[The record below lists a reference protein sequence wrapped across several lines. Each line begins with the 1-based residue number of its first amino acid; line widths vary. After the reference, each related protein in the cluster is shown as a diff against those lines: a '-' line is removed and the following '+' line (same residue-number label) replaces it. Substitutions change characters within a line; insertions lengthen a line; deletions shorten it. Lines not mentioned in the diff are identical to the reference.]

1 MGSAGRAHGRSY
13 DLTLRAEPAPRN
25 GNAPYT
31 YGADVYPIPTAG
43 RTRLRT
49 LAVAAIVVAAVAS
62 TPGSPSAAGTQ
73 APTATG
79 VVGAPAQKPVAQT
92 SRITLIT
99 GDVVTTAL
107 EAGRVKA
114 VNVFSAGDRPATFH
128 TSTGADGDLYV
139 YPQDSTDAVDSGLV
153 DPELFNITQ
162 LIKDGRADARTDE
175 IPALVAYAGR
185 PVTPKLSKAADDL
198 PASRRDATLPR
209 LGMTAVTVEKEEAAS
224 FFRAVRSKGKAQGKR
239 ERSTGPAIKRLWY
252 DGKVKAT
259 LDRSTA
265 QVGAPAAWA
274 AGFDGKG
281 AKVAVLDSGIDLDHP
296 DVAGRVSLS
305 RSFVL
310 GQDVR
315 DGFGHGTH
323 VAATIAGT
331 GAASGGKY
339 KGVAPAAD
347 LMVGKVLNNSGGGDF
362 SDVMAGMEWA
372 AAEGADVV
380 NMSLGTA
387 ATAARDALTEAVDSM
402 SASTGTLFVIAAGNS
417 GPGEVTVATPANAP
431 SALTVGAVDR
441 EDVMAPFSSRGPR
454 IGDAG
459 IKPEITAPGVGIVAA
474 RAAGTT
480 LGIPVDAHHIAMNGT
495 SMATPHVAGAAA
507 LMAQRH
513 PDWNGQQI
521 KAALTS
527 HAKQISGQTVYEQGY
542 GRLDIAAAIGSDLSL
557 AGTVDY
563 GLVMWQD
570 GTFDKRSQT
579 LRLAN
584 EGSEAVELTLDL
596 AVTERAGT
604 PLPADALNLR
614 GADGTAAG
622 KVTVPAG
629 GSAEL
634 TATLDPNLV
643 PAGRYTGALTATA
656 PDGRTVHT
664 PVGFIKETLRRAV
677 TVDFKDRLGKIPS
690 MVELTVQG
698 LDNTYVTGHR
708 LRGRDSFSLR
718 LPLGKY
724 SIIGTLITDDPAGVE
739 TVEYATDVFAF
750 PEIDNTRE
758 AQALHVDAARAK
770 DLSLDVTDE
779 RRPLEASHFTLT
791 MQRTSPGGAMTQMR
805 GYTDVQAAS
814 DEKYG
819 VIPSGKAVTGEF
831 VLSTFLAVREPLQKL
846 AVTRPV
852 REDIAVRAPVNTAR
866 FSGTKNLGLVDVG
879 AGSRAEIA
887 AADVRGKAVL
897 VTSDNLVGITEQARW
912 ASEAGAE
919 AVIAVP
925 PREGPRA
932 GFVGSGLT
940 IPVTVAG
947 YEDGRRLAELT
958 GRGGVSIAFTGV
970 NESRYTYS
978 AQYYDTGALPTRA
991 ARRASTADFVTVRN
1005 TFHSDRVRRVGWE
1018 MLNAWGPYG
1027 IPSLQTGQA
1036 LGQGGTRDDHIL
1048 ADKRVRY
1055 QQLVTPH
1062 TSYAAQMVGPETV
1075 YERPGR
1081 TYRADWYAAP
1091 MHPSAHTELA
1101 CSFCRTDAGVFFTT
1115 NSGGDSDPG
1124 HAIVAGRLP
1133 TWTYYR
1139 NGEKATDL
1147 EHLMVP
1153 EPADYRVVVDTKRFG
1168 DYTGVT
1174 LGSTTRTEWS
1184 FRSAAPRKAEIKGC
1198 ENVVAGATRCE
1209 PLPVLLLDYT
1219 MPLNVFNEAP
1229 AGRPFD
1235 FTVHNS
1241 RPRGWHGGTDVAGA
1255 KVSVSYDG
1263 GTTWSE
1269 ARTRRAHD
1277 DSFRVTV
1284 AHPERAAT
1292 DGYVT
1297 LRTEVWDRGGGRTVE
1312 TINRAYALK

>member
-1 MGSAGRAHGRSY
+1 MYSSPTTGR
-13 DLTLRAEPAPRN
+13 PWP
-25 GNAPYT
+25 
-31 YGADVYPIPTAG
+31 
-43 RTRLRT
+43 RT
-49 LAVAAIVVAAVAS
+49 LAVAGILLATVAGA
-62 TPGSPSAAGTQ
+62 PGSLAAAG
-73 APTATG
+73 AKPPEATG
-79 VVGAPAQKPVAQT
+79 VVAAPAQKPVTRT
-92 SRITLIT
+92 SSVTLIT
-99 GDVVTTAL
+99 GDVVTTTL
-107 EAGRVKA
+107 DAGRVKA
-114 VNVFSAGDRPATFH
+114 VNVFSAGDRPTAFH

-139 YPQDSTDAVDSGLV
+139 YPEDATDTVDSGLV
-153 DPELFNITQ
+153 DPELFNVSQ
-162 LIKDGRADARTDE
+162 LLKDGRADARTDA
-175 IPALVAYAGR
+175 IPALVAYTGSPGSPELR
-185 PVTPKLSKAADDL
+185 AAAKSL
-198 PASRRDATLPR
+198 PASGREVTLPR
-209 LGMTAVTVEKEEAAS
+209 LGMAAVTVEKEDAAS
-224 FFRAVRSKGKAQGKR
+224 FFRAVRSKAGTEAGTQER
-239 ERSTGPAIKRLWY
+239 TARSTAPAITRLWY

-281 AKVAVLDSGIDLDHP
+281 AKVAVLDSGIDLNHP
-296 DVAGRVSLS
+296 DVSGRVSLS
-305 RSFVL
+305 RSFVP
-310 GQDVR
+310 GEDVQ

-331 GAASGGKY
+331 GAASGGTY

-347 LMVGKVLNNSGGGDF
+347 LMVGKVLDNSGGGDF

-380 NMSLGTA
+380 NMSLGAA
-387 ATAARDALTEAVDSM
+387 ATAARDPLTEAVDSL
-402 SASTGTLFVIAAGNS
+402 SAATGTLFVIAAGNS

-441 EDVMAPFSSRGPR
+441 TDALAPFSSRGPR
-454 IGDAG
+454 VGDAG

-474 RAAGTT
+474 RAAGTS
-480 LGIPVDAHHIAMNGT
+480 LGVPVDAQYIAMNGT

-507 LMAQRH
+507 IMAQRH
-513 PDWNGQQI
+513 PEWTGQQI

-527 HAKQISGQTVYEQGY
+527 HAKPISGQTVYEQGY
-542 GRLDIAAAIGSDLSL
+542 GRLDIASAIASDVSL
-557 AGTVDY
+557 DGVVDY

-570 GTFDKRSQT
+570 GTFDKRSQP

-604 PLPADALNLR
+604 PLPAGALTLSK
-614 GADGTAAG
+614 GDGTAATT
-622 KVTVPAG
+622 VTVPAG
-629 GSAEL
+629 GSTEL

-643 PAGRYTGALTATA
+643 PAGRYTGALTATS
-656 PDGRTVHT
+656 PDGRTVRT
-664 PVGFIKETLRRAV
+664 PVGFIKETPRRAV
-677 TVDFKDRLGKIPS
+677 TVDFKDRLGKTPS

-698 LDNTYVTGHR
+698 LDTTYVTGHR

-718 LPLGKY
+718 LPLGRY
-724 SIIGTLITDDPAGVE
+724 SIIGTLVTDDAAGIE

-758 AQALHVDAARAK
+758 PQALHVDAARAK
-770 DLSLDVTDE
+770 DLALDVVDE
-779 RRPLEASHFTLT
+779 QRPLEASHITLT
-791 MQRTSPGGAMTQMR
+791 MQRTSPGGATTQMR
-805 GYTDVQAAS
+805 GYTDVQS
-814 DEKYG
+814 SSEEKYG
-819 VIPSGKAVTGEF
+819 VIPSGEAETGEF
-831 VLSTFLAVREPLQKL
+831 AVSTFVAVREPLQKL

-879 AGSRAEIA
+879 AGSREEIA

-897 VTSDNLVGITEQARW
+897 VTSDNLVGITEQTRW
-912 ASEAGAE
+912 AAEAGAE

-947 YEDGRRLAELT
+947 YEDGRRLVELT
-958 GRGGVSIAFTGV
+958 AQGDVAVAFTGV
-970 NESRYTYS
+970 HESRYTYS
-978 AQYYDTGALPTRA
+978 AQYYDTGALPARV
-991 ARRASTADFVTVRN
+991 ARRASAEDFVTVRN
-1005 TFHSDRVRRVGWE
+1005 TFHADGVRRVGWE

-1062 TSYAAQMVGPETV
+1062 TSYAAQMVSPETV

-1081 TYRADWYAAP
+1081 TYREDWYAAP

-1101 CSFCRTDAGVFFTT
+1101 CSFCRTDTGAFFTD
-1115 NSGGDSDPG
+1115 NSGGDADPG
-1124 HAIVAGRLP
+1124 HGIVAGRLP

-1139 NGEKATDL
+1139 DGEKATDL
-1147 EHLMVP
+1147 AHLMVP
-1153 EPADYRVVVDTKRFG
+1153 EAADYRVVLDTRRFG

-1174 LGSTTRTEWS
+1174 LGPSTRTEWS
-1184 FRSAAPRKAEIKGC
+1184 FRSQAPRTTAIKGC
-1198 ENVVAGATRCE
+1198 ENVVVGATRCE
-1209 PLPVLLLDYT
+1209 PLPVLLLDYA
-1219 MPLNVFNEAP
+1219 MPLNLFNEAP
-1229 AGRPFD
+1229 AGRTFD
-1235 FTVHNS
+1235 FTVRTS
-1241 RPRGWHGGTDVAGA
+1241 RPRGWEGDSAPAGA

-1263 GTTWSE
+1263 GTTWTD
-1269 ARTRRAHD
+1269 AGTRRTSD
-1277 DSFRVTV
+1277 NSFAVTV
-1284 AHPERAAT
+1284 DHPERAAT
-1292 DGYVT
+1292 NGYVT
-1297 LRTEVWDRGGGRTVE
+1297 LRTEVWDRSGARTVE
-1312 TINRAYALK
+1312 TINRAYALS